1 MAARRALSIA
11 LLVALASTFGGC
23 PPLVLGSRFYRPA
36 QAADAELFARGRR
49 DVFPDDVRDGRAG
62 GGPVVWVGIV
72 SRLEEAEVGG
82 TRVWDLY
89 VEHHYWDWLED
100 FGMQPERA
108 FLSPRGEGLFRCR
121 GVKSNGPQTEM
132 TADANRLRAIPSLSA
147 GDMAIVIGEPVR
159 VGEAGIVHLRC
170 LYLDVRPKTFYATD
184 RWDYGRRWLLEHDRS
199 DFRMLRRP

>member
-72 SRLEEAEVGG
+72 SRLEE
-82 TRVWDLY
+82 
-89 VEHHYWDWLED
+89 
-100 FGMQPERA
+100 
-108 FLSPRGEGLFRCR
+108 PRGEGLFRCR
-121 GVKSNGPQTEM
+121 GVKSDGPQTEM

-147 GDMAIVIGEPVR
+147 ASCTCAASTSTCDRRCFTPPI
-159 VGEAGIVHLRC
+159 AG
-170 LYLDVRPKTFYATD
+170 TTAAAGSSSTTAATSECSAGPD
-184 RWDYGRRWLLEHDRS
+184 RAPPAAE
-199 DFRMLRRP
+199 